1 MWDFQ
6 LSLGRHSVDECLH
19 GQSVVDPIVPE
30 ETHNS
35 AILALGR
42 HSVDE
47 CLHGQSVVDPIVP
60 EETHDSAILAS
71 EAVGTEPS
79 ATAHDAPAAPMP
91 PNPEAMSSPD
101 WADYETSSLK
111 DASTPASLLSSGPID
126 VPSPESSQD
135 LFNRLL
141 AAPVLAD
148 STESDS
154 RLASVPPDIELFSDP
169 AGQDRIRELMLE
181 LPILNL
187 E

>member
-1 MWDFQ
+1 MEED
-6 LSLGRHSVDECLH
+6 SVDECLH
-19 GQSVVDPIVPE
+19 GKSVVDPIVPD

-35 AILALGR
+35 AIL
-42 HSVDE
+42 
-47 CLHGQSVVDPIVP
+47 
-60 EETHDSAILAS
+60 TS

-79 ATAHDAPAAPMP
+79 ATAHDAPAANMP
-91 PNPEAMSSPD
+91 PNPEAMSSPERANHD
-101 WADYETSSLK
+101 TSSVK
-111 DASTPASLLSSGPID
+111 DAPTPASLLSSGPID

-154 RLASVPPDIELFSDP
+154 RSTDSSVPPDVELFSDP